1 MQKDWMTGSAFL
13 SHPKTSLTPV
23 NLCVHSSTLMKQ
35 LLQTLFS
42 TTLAMVLLGFW
53 VTPAHA
59 DLPRLRKALDELQAA
74 KKSDKPMPLLKSAR
88 NLLNTATKGNKLGD
102 RDESVE
108 KINEAIA
115 ALKEGDKN
123 KMTQKINAAIANL
136 HQGKAKTN

>member
-1 MQKDWMTGSAFL
+1 
-13 SHPKTSLTPV
+13 
-23 NLCVHSSTLMKQ
+23 
-35 LLQTLFS
+35 
-42 TTLAMVLLGFW
+42 MVLLGFW

-88 NLLNTATKGNKLGD
+88 KLLNDATKGNKLGD

>member
-1 MQKDWMTGSAFL
+1 
-13 SHPKTSLTPV
+13 
-23 NLCVHSSTLMKQ
+23 MKHH
-35 LLQTLFS
+35 LHTLFCAI
-42 TTLAMVLLGFW
+42 LALVLLSFW

-74 KKSDKPMPLLKSAR
+74 KEADNPMPLLKSAR
-88 NLLNTATKGNKLGD
+88 KLLNDATKGNKLGD

>member
-1 MQKDWMTGSAFL
+1 MDGGSVFL
-13 SHPKTSLTPV
+13 SHPDPSLTPV
-23 NLCVHSSTLMKQ
+23 NPCVYPSTLMK
-35 LLQTLFS
+35 LHLHTLFS
-42 TTLAMVLLGFW
+42 AILAMVLLGFW

-74 KKSDKPMPLLKSAR
+74 KKSDNPMPLLKSAR
-88 NLLNTATKGNKLGD
+88 KLLNTATKGNKLGD

-136 HQGKAKTN
+136 HQGKAKTNG